1 MCNLIRF
8 QFSQLEIPTVTYSK
22 LAQLRHFQIDDD
34 DEEEDAVGVDENGEE
49 RDHCVDGNDDNQDVS
64 YCNFYKRHFK
74 ISTFHLLQNYP
85 YC

>member
-22 LAQLRHFQIDDD
+22 LAQLRHFQINDDD
-34 DEEEDAVGVDENGEE
+34 QEEDAVGVNESG
-49 RDHCVDGNDDNQDVS
+49 DHWVDGNDDNQDVTHS
-64 YCNFYKRHFK
+64 NFYKRHFQ